1 MISKVLDAG
10 WVNQESKKSLQAMIQ
25 TNLNADDKEDAG
37 LTLGQPQPTVT
48 AYESHSGGI
57 VGQIEEMKE
66 KAEDT
71 LSNARSSEMK
81 QQHNFDMMAQS
92 LTDAI
97 AISKEKISEAKSLMA
112 TTKEETGKAKA
123 ELTETTTTKA
133 ADTKFLESLTL
144 QCQDAAAAWEE
155 RQKSAAGEMAALD
168 KAKEILASKVT
179 VFVQMKKRSPADIE
193 QHWNDM
199 SDVENKE

>member
-1 MISKVLDAG
+1 
-10 WVNQESKKSLQAMIQ
+10 MIQ
-25 TNLNADDKEDAG
+25 TGLNADDKEDAG

-97 AISKEKISEAKSLMA
+97 AINKEKISEAKSLMA

-123 ELTETTTTKA
+123 ELAETEKSKA
-133 ADTKFLESLTL
+133 ADAKFL
-144 QCQDAAAAWEE
+144 
-155 RQKSAAGEMAALD
+155 
-168 KAKEILASKVT
+168 
-179 VFVQMKKRSPADIE
+179 
-193 QHWNDM
+193 
-199 SDVENKE
+199 

>member
-1 MISKVLDAG
+1 MISKVRDAG
-10 WVNQESKKSLQAMIQ
+10 WVNAGTKKSLQAMIQ
-25 TNLNADDKEDAG
+25 TTISADDKEDAG
-37 LTLGQPQPTVT
+37 LVLNQPQPKVS

-97 AISKEKISEAKSLMA
+97 AISKEKISEAKHLMA

-123 ELTETTTTKA
+123 ELTETTATKA

-144 QCQDAAAAWEE
+144 ECSEAATAWEE
-155 RQKSAAGEMAALD
+155 RQKSAAGE
-168 KAKEILASKVT
+168 
-179 VFVQMKKRSPADIE
+179 
-193 QHWNDM
+193 
-199 SDVENKE
+199 

>member
-66 KAEDT
+66 KAEDV
-71 LSNARSSEMK
+71 LSNARASEMK
-81 QQHNFDMMAQS
+81 EQHNFDMMAQS

-97 AISKEKISEAKSLMA
+97 SINKEKTSEAKHLMA

-123 ELTETTTTKA
+123 ELAETTKTKA
-133 ADTKFLESLTL
+133 ADTKFLETLTME
-144 QCQDAAAAWEE
+144 CSETATAWEE
-155 RQKSAAGEMAALD
+155 RQTSA
-168 KAKEILASKVT
+168 
-179 VFVQMKKRSPADIE
+179 
-193 QHWNDM
+193 
-199 SDVENKE
+199 